1 MLHIQMAACRDW
13 DFHKYIP
20 NVISFLPH
28 YHHSDMHTSV
38 SKLALFCIHMW
49 QWEQHTDLRGED
61 RQRLRGSGGCSLQS
75 PQAEPEAPRADKD
88 RGVLRALRHWENK
101 KPLGEQCLCTW
112 VFVGQRYC
120 RGRMKPYLQSSSSLV
135 CYWLNYCCLCMYSLP
150 SEYKIKKKKIYMSI

>member
-1 MLHIQMAACRDW
+1 MLHIQMAARRDW

-38 SKLALFCIHMW
+38 SKLALFCIRMW

-75 PQAEPEAPRADKD
+75 PQAEPEAPRAGKD
-88 RGVLRALRHWENK
+88 RGVLRAWDTERTRS
-101 KPLGEQCLCTW
+101 PLESSACARGCLWARDIVGEGWSHTCSLAPLLYAIDWTTAAFACI
-112 VFVGQRYC
+112 
-120 RGRMKPYLQSSSSLV
+120 PSLQ
-135 CYWLNYCCLCMYSLP
+135 NT
-150 SEYKIKKKKIYMSI
+150 KKKKIYMSI